1 MFSDFECSTSYNHK
15 ATWVKHQVVKPGRMR
30 AQKERVKVTTIDQNN
45 SCDTAPKGLK
55 KWLILSIKLN

>member
-30 AQKERVKVTTIDQNN
+30 AQKERVKVRRNTH
-45 SCDTAPKGLK
+45 
-55 KWLILSIKLN
+55 ILGRVSVGGR